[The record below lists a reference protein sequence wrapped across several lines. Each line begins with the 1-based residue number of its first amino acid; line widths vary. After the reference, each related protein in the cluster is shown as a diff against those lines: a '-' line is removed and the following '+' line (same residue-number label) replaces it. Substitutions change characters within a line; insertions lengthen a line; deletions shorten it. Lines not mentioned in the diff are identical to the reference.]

1 MPDLWG
7 GVAAWETFWDRLV
20 TWVIGDGLR
29 VLLTLVL
36 ALVVRWLAHRAINR
50 VVGLM
55 TSKSVEKVGS
65 SGRAGRVLAQ
75 AAFETRT
82 ILRNGEQL
90 LVTIALPVFLL
101 VGLVRAGPISA
112 GRVLV
117 QSARGS
123 SPRPAAIIVCLA
135 RRRRS
140 AKSACSVSS
149 KSETS
154 SSSSARIAGSTVSTF
169 AVPAS
174 VRYRWMWR
182 P

>member
-36 ALVVRWLAHRAINR
+36 ALVVRWLAHRAIKR

-75 AAFETRT
+75 AA
-82 ILRNGEQL
+82 
-90 LVTIALPVFLL
+90 
-101 VGLVRAGPISA
+101 GLAHQRHVQ
-112 GRVLV
+112 RVNTLG
-117 QSARGS
+117 SRCCAAS
-123 SPRPAAIIVCLA
+123 SP
-135 RRRRS
+135 
-140 AKSACSVSS
+140 
-149 KSETS
+149 S
-154 SSSSARIAGSTVSTF
+154 SSR
-169 AVPAS
+169 
-174 VRYRWMWR
+174 
-182 P
+182 